1 MIEYDDTI
9 GQEVIVVEPVEI
21 SMATINETADRI
33 ISISN
38 NISSSIT
45 TWKEM
50 DMQMHQMDLQ
60 FNAFMAG
67 LNTDLEKYKARL
79 PIVEKALD
87 DISRKMDKFV
97 DKIISMEAE
106 TDREFEMKMKMMEH
120 VEKYTDKISE
130 CVMKLL

>member
-21 SMATINETADRI
+21 SMAAINETADRI

-50 DMQMHQMDLQ
+50 DMHFLTLIM
-60 FNAFMAG
+60 
-67 LNTDLEKYKARL
+67 KK
-79 PIVEKALD
+79 
-87 DISRKMDKFV
+87 
-97 DKIISMEAE
+97 SMKNQSQ
-106 TDREFEMKMKMMEH
+106 RE
-120 VEKYTDKISE
+120 
-130 CVMKLL
+130 